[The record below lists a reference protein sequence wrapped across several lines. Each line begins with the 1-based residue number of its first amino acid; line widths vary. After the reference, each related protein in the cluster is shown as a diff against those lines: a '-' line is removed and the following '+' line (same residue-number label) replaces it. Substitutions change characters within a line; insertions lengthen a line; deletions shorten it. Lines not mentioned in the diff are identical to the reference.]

1 MEKECNLDLLLNTL
15 GSVKTNGAINVYAV
29 KNNLARQSEMFS
41 VALPED
47 INKNALETSCSSLVK
62 FQNASCVNFD
72 PINTKEETYEFLD
85 LKKIEIP
92 WQNIETAINESDGF
106 KDNEAKEKT
115 KSANLL
121 VIDLTYGDERYF
133 LCAIQKP
140 TTQLFKGKT
149 AFFEANDKLEEFS
162 ARNLYILNF
171 NIDFIILESNSCVFI
186 FNKKN
191 FINVFKYDEYL
202 KEKVDERIDL
212 VDSWKCFDSLN
223 IIKEYRHQKNVY
235 KNLSKIFDD
244 PDYLEQIQN
253 IEPKTLKKRL
263 LENSNGAFG
272 KEDFSESKL
281 IVTKKNL
288 DKVMKMLGKG
298 FKYNFFNGK
307 AEE

>member
-1 MEKECNLDLLLNTL
+1 MNNEYNLNLFLSTLDLIE
-15 GSVKTNGAINVYAV
+15 KNGAINVYAV
-29 KNNLARQSEMFS
+29 KNNLARQTEMFS
-41 VALPED
+41 VGFPED
-47 INKNALETSCSSLVK
+47 INSNALETACNSLEK
-62 FQNASCVNFD
+62 YQNAKCVCFD
-72 PINTKEETYEFLD
+72 PVNTKDDTYEVLD
-85 LKKIEIP
+85 LKKVEIP
-92 WQNIETAINESDGF
+92 WNRVKNAINESDGF
-106 KDNEAKEKT
+106 KSDEAKDKA
-115 KSANLL
+115 KNANLL
-121 VIDLTYGDERYF
+121 VVDLTYDNTRYF

-140 TTQLFKGKT
+140 SAKFFKGKK
-149 AFFEANDKLEEFS
+149 AYFETNDTLEECS
-162 ARNLYILNF
+162 VGNLYVLNF
-171 NIDFIILESNSCVFI
+171 NIDFIVSEDNSCVFI

-191 FINVFKYDEYL
+191 FINVFRYEEYL
-202 KEKVDERIDL
+202 KEKVEECINL
-212 VDSWKCFDSLN
+212 VDEWTCFDSLD
-223 IIKEYRHQKNVY
+223 IIKQNTHQKNVY